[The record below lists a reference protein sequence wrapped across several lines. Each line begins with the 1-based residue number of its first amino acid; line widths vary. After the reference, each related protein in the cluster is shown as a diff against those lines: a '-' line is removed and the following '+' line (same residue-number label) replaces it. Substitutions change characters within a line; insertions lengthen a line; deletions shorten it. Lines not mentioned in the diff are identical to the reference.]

1 MASDGEHAH
10 SGGDAEVEGTE
21 EEKLVLLRLLRMLAR
36 KKKARPRAPSGRLRP
51 VRRRAAL
58 MLAGGGGGRRLK
70 EFLLWRE
77 RCIGEQR
84 QSRETARW
92 SGVRAPPNSHVPV
105 FLEVERANNEI
116 VLHPV

>member
-10 SGGDAEVEGTE
+10 SGGDAEVEATE
-21 EEKLVLLRLLRMLAR
+21 EEKLMLRLLMRMLAR

-84 QSRETARW
+84 QAARW
-92 SGVRAPPNSHVPV
+92 SGDSLVPV
-105 FLEVERANNEI
+105 YLEVQRANNEI
-116 VLHPV
+116 VLHPL